1 MDNPLAPEVLKNLIK
16 IKPDGSLYRRESTTL
31 EFKVDFDWDVK
42 ASRVKYL
49 KTIAAFANKLGGYM
63 VFGVSDS
70 PRSLVGLT
78 KPFMQIDDAQISQY
92 FNQFLAPTPE
102 FEREEIQLNGKMFG
116 FIYVHPFEN
125 PPIVCV
131 KDYDKIMSES
141 SIYYRYSGQSC
152 VIKSG
157 DLMRLLENAKQREA
171 DKWMRIFT
179 NVAKVG
185 VSNAG
190 IFDTSTGKLSTT
202 KGNQFILDE
211 KLLKRVKVLDKYSEQ
226 ENGAEA
232 VRIVG
237 EIDRMGTIINRSFA
251 IHDDDIIIGFLENQN
266 IGDTK
271 EYIQAM
277 CYQSSGFMP
286 FYYYK
291 KIAGFET
298 DEMVKL
304 IKLSKTKSQA
314 KKKLLK
320 RMENDDDVAEIYRKF
335 AMDNTTS
342 VRAKRLKYYQ
352 NLLKLEGVEFNS
364 AGEVKRLLEAIC
376 NLERDGYDSNYIKN
390 ILKQV
395 YNKYYDSNTS
405 SFIRKTICYI
415 DILENN

>member
-1 MDNPLAPEVLKNLIK
+1 MENPLAPEVLKDLIK
-16 IKPDGSLYRRESTTL
+16 IRPDGRLFKRESTTL
-31 EFKVDFDWDVK
+31 EFKEDFDWDVK

-49 KTIAAFANKLGGYM
+49 KTIAAFANKQGGYI
-63 VFGVSDS
+63 VFGVTDS
-70 PRSLVGLT
+70 PRTLKGLT
-78 KPFMQIDDAQISQY
+78 KPFMQIDDAQINQY
-92 FNQFLAPTPE
+92 FNQFLSPTPE
-102 FEREEIQLNGKMFG
+102 FEREEIEIQGKTFG
-116 FIYVHPFEN
+116 FIYVHPTQK

-157 DLMRLLENAKQREA
+157 DLMALLETAKQREA
-171 DKWMRIFT
+171 DKWMKIFT
-179 NVAKVG
+179 KVATVG

-237 EIDRMGTIINRSFA
+237 EIDKSGTIINKPFA
-251 IHDDDIIIGFLENQN
+251 IHDEDIINGFLNGEN
-266 IGDTK
+266 IPATK

-291 KIAGFET
+291 KLGGLTTE
-298 DEMVKL
+298 EMIKL
-304 IKLSKTKSQA
+304 IKITKTKSQA
-314 KKKLLK
+314 KKKILK
-320 RMENDDDVAEIYRKF
+320 RLDSDTGILLLNTEFPIDD
-335 AMDNTTS
+335 TTS
-342 VRAKRLKYYQ
+342 VRTKRLKYYQ
-352 NLLKLEGVEFNS
+352 NIINNEEVEFNS
-364 AGEVKRLLEAIC
+364 SGEVKRLLEAIC
-376 NLERDGYDSNYIKN
+376 NLEPNQYDSAYIKN
-390 ILKQV
+390 LLKEI
-395 YNKYYDSNTS
+395 YNRFYDSSNS

-415 DILENN
+415 DILENE